1 MNAPLPGGRLKEC
14 VMAEVEL
21 QLKPVE
27 GGKRASLE
35 TASRFH
41 NHSHGVL
48 FPRCNETGRDAV
60 VLGAVVNV
68 CIGSHQLARLRCNW
82 PRTWRHHLNGVTR
95 QASGGWARPNGFL
108 WQALVWEIG

>member
-1 MNAPLPGGRLKEC
+1 
-14 VMAEVEL
+14 MAEVEL

-48 FPRCNETGRDAV
+48 CNETGRDAV
-60 VLGAVVNV
+60 VLGAVVDV
-68 CIGSHQLARLRCNW
+68 CIGRHQFARLRCNR
-82 PRTWRHHLNGVTR
+82 PCTWRHHLNGVTGE
-95 QASGGWARPNGFL
+95 AGGGRARPNRFL
-108 WQALVWEIG
+108 GQALMWKKVEEYFPL